1 MNLNIKYDVLKLNA
15 DENTADM
22 IISLLSEKS
31 LGSERSDSHSI
42 IYFNQGISFL
52 VERELNVLKKSF
64 KIKWDWENLKS
75 ENWHLNWKENFK
87 PIIIDD
93 RFAIVPDWYQG
104 KIYSKMVRIKPGM
117 AFGTG
122 HHESTYLMIE
132 ALLNL
137 KLDRASVLDLGTGSG
152 ILSIVAS
159 ILGAKEVNAVD
170 YDSECESNFNENL
183 KLNNLHNK
191 INFNLHDVLNWNDF
205 AYDYILVNINRN
217 IIIDFLPKIKIKQG
231 TVMFLSGILKQDY
244 GIIEEICTDNKLKIM
259 NQEYK
264 GEWICLNVISNIN

>member
-22 IISLLSEKS
+22 IISLLSEES

-42 IYFNQGISFL
+42 IYFNQGISSL

-64 KIKWDWENLKS
+64 KINWDWENLKS

-122 HHESTYLMIE
+122 HHESTYLMME

-152 ILSIVAS
+152 ILAIAAS
-159 ILGAKEVNAVD
+159 ILGSKKVNAVD

-183 KLNNLHNK
+183 KLNNLNNK
-191 INFNLHDVLNWNDF
+191 INFNLYDVLNWKDYD
-205 AYDYILVNINRN
+205 YDYILVNINRN

-231 TVMFLSGILKQDY
+231 TSMFLSGILKQDY
-244 GIIEEICTDNKLKIM
+244 RIIENICNKNKLKII
-259 NQEYK
+259 NQKYK
-264 GEWICLNVISNIN
+264 GEWICLNVISSIN